1 METFLSWGIITITSK
16 ASCQYNINLSERLCV
31 INQDCHAIQ
40 KQIFDHTFEIDLI
53 WEECHASGNLNPPP
67 PL

>member
-1 METFLSWGIITITSK
+1 MEAFLSWGIITITSK
-16 ASCQYNINLSERLCV
+16 ASCQYSIGLSKRLCG

-53 WEECHASGNLNPPP
+53 WEECRACGEISRVI
-67 PL
+67 